1 MDSLIIEGGNK
12 LNGEIKISGA
22 KNAALPLMASSLL
35 LDNDFLELSSMPD
48 LADTRSMKKLLQNLG
63 INIQENKG
71 NLLLKGKAMNF
82 EADYD
87 TVRKMRASILVL
99 GPLLTKIGIA
109 KVSLPGGCAIG
120 TRPVDLHLRCMERL
134 GASIHLENGYIEA
147 KAPKGGL
154 KGNRIVF
161 PKISVGATENAVMAC
176 SLAKGVSTIINA
188 AREPEVI
195 DLCKCLKSMGAKIF
209 GAGSSEIKII
219 GVKKLNSTKHKVIS
233 DRIEAGSFIIA
244 AAMTGGSL
252 LLKNVNPTHLQSLS
266 ECISH
271 AGIFLKEYKNQI
283 YVSASKRILPVNI
296 KTREYPGFPTDL
308 QAQFMTLMT
317 IAEGNSIINETIFE
331 NRFMHVPE
339 LNRMGAKIFVNGGKA
354 EISGIKNLT
363 CAPLMA
369 TDLRASISLVIAALG
384 AKGKSKI
391 SRIYHLDRGY
401 ENLEQKLSNCGAK
414 IIREKSI
421 D

>member
-1 MDSLIIEGGNK
+1 MDSLIVEGGEK
-12 LNGEIKISGA
+12 LIGEIEISGA

-271 AGIFLKEYKNQI
+271 AGIFLKEYK
-283 YVSASKRILPVNI
+283 SFLK
-296 KTREYPGFPTDL
+296 
-308 QAQFMTLMT
+308 
-317 IAEGNSIINETIFE
+317 NEF
-331 NRFMHVPE
+331 
-339 LNRMGAKIFVNGGKA
+339 
-354 EISGIKNLT
+354 GI
-363 CAPLMA
+363 
-369 TDLRASISLVIAALG
+369 ASI
-384 AKGKSKI
+384 
-391 SRIYHLDRGY
+391 RD
-401 ENLEQKLSNCGAK
+401 
-414 IIREKSI
+414 
-421 D
+421 

>member
-1 MDSLIIEGGNK
+1 MDSLIVEGGEK
-12 LNGEIKISGA
+12 LNGEIEISGA

-63 INIQENKG
+63 IKIKRNRS
-71 NLLLKGKAMNF
+71 NLLLKGKAINF

-99 GPLLTKIGIA
+99 GPLLTKLGIA

-120 TRPVDLHLRCMERL
+120 TRPVDLHLSCMEKL
-134 GASIHLENGYIEA
+134 GASIKLENGYIEA

-154 KGNRIVF
+154 IGNRIVF

-176 SLAKGVSTIINA
+176 TLASGVSTIINA
-188 AREPEVI
+188 AMEPEVI
-195 DLCKCLKSMGAKIF
+195 DLCKCLNSMGAKIS

-219 GVKKLNSTKHKVIS
+219 GVKKLNSAKHKVIS

-244 AAMTGGSL
+244 TAMTGGTVL
-252 LLKNVNPTHLQSLS
+252 IKNINPAHLKSLS
-266 ECISH
+266 ECINH
-271 AGIFLKEYKNQI
+271 TGVFLKEGNDEI
-283 YVSASKRILPVNI
+283 YVSSSKKILPVNI
-296 KTREYPGFPTDL
+296 ETKEYPGFPTDL

-317 IAEGNSIINETIFE
+317 IAKGNSIINETIFE

-339 LNRMGAKIFVNGGKA
+339 LNRMGAKIFVNGGIAK
-354 EISGIKNLT
+354 ISGIKNLT

-384 AKGKSKI
+384 AQGKSRI

-401 ENLEQKLSNCGAK
+401 ENLEKKLSNCGAK
-414 IIREKSI
+414 IIRKKLI